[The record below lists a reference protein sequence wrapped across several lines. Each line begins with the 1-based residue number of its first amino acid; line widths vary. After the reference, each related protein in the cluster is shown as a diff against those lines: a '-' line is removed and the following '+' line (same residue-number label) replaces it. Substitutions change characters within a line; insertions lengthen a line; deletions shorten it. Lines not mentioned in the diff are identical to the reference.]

1 MKDIFEN
8 WRASLNEGIL
18 EKETTEISRMIV
30 NRVKKLA
37 NAGTMHQSPVNYHWI
52 EVLHKDIP
60 ETLKDIALLH
70 SVMVKVIKVDQEKM
84 GIPHGRRVRGSN
96 PVRISGQ
103 FAGGK
108 YRELTIFLQ
117 VYMDLVPTPEDFIKS
132 ISEWLPELK
141 NLLRHEIEHARQKT
155 KSDQGKYEKHK
166 ATGIGMSGTRKEAVE
181 YFQTK
186 EEKEAYVV
194 GLYKKAKMMKKPFAE
209 VFDDWL
215 RTLRFLVMMSKK
227 GEDEFPDSEVRKGF
241 DQIERDYL
249 EYAKERFPTT
259 RGIQEGWRGFLNE
272 MVELDIEIGDVLLGG
287 KFKNK
292 RVVVKSIGT
301 DDLGQPTIN
310 GKSLLKFRIEK
321 QLPDNKKSKKTQ
333 ELEKGD
339 TKNEND

>member
-8 WRASLNEGIL
+8 WRATLHEGIL
-18 EKETTEISRMIV
+18 EKETTEISRMILDKI
-30 NRVKKLA
+30 KKLA
-37 NAGTMHQSPVNYHWI
+37 QAGTMHQSPVNYHWI
-52 EVLHKDIP
+52 EIGDREMP
-60 ETLKDIALLH
+60 EKMKETAKVH
-70 SVMVKVIKVDQEKM
+70 TVMVKIMKVDQEKQN
-84 GIPHGRRVRGSN
+84 IPFGRRVRGN

-103 FAGGK
+103 FAGGL
-108 YRELTIFLQ
+108 YRELTIFMR

-132 ISEWLPELK
+132 TNQWLPELK

-194 GLYKKAKMMKKPFAE
+194 GLYKKAKTEKKPFAE

-215 RTLRFLVMMSKK
+215 RTMRFHVMMKK
-227 GEDEFPDSEVRKGF
+227 QGEEEFPDSEVRKGF

-249 EYAKERFPTT
+249 EYAKKRFPAAQ
-259 RGIQEGWRGFLNE
+259 GIQESWRGFLNE
-272 MVELDIEIGDVLLGG
+272 VVELDIEVGDVLLGG

-301 DDLGQPTIN
+301 NDLGQPTVN
-310 GKSLLKFRIEK
+310 GKPLLNFRIEK
-321 QLPDNKKSKKTQ
+321 QLPDNKKSKKTLEQ
-333 ELEKGD
+333 EKE
-339 TKNEND
+339 KNED